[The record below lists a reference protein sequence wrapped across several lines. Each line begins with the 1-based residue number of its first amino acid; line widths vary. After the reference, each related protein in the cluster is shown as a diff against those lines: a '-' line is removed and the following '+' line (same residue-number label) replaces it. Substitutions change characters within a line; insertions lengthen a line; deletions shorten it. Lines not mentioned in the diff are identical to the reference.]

1 MNDNNRLWTI
11 NELVAFLKVS
21 YPTILTLIKK
31 DKLHAIRLGK
41 QWRVTQ
47 KALDEF
53 LGTDEPDTLKIYGDN
68 GEAVDVGIKK

>member
-1 MNDNNRLWTI
+1 MNDKNRLWTI

-21 YPTILTLIKK
+21 YPTVLNLIKK
-31 DKLHAIRLGK
+31 DKLPAIRLGK

-53 LGTDEPDTLKIYGDN
+53 LGTEKIDEDKDN
-68 GEAVDVGIKK
+68 E